1 MGNVNH
7 HAMERQPSPQ
17 NKQIKD
23 SICLSKVFMK
33 AVLKTVSI
41 NRLWHFIN
49 YTFWEDLNVVS
60 ITIVWEPLYS

>member
-1 MGNVNH
+1 
-7 HAMERQPSPQ
+7 
-17 NKQIKD
+17 
-23 SICLSKVFMK
+23 MK